1 MSQLRS
7 RTMRPRQPPLASAH
21 WAQSCWIRSSP
32 FVVTEMRTVASRWR
46 QRSQRVGLF
55 TAWRLSS

>member
-1 MSQLRS
+1 
-7 RTMRPRQPPLASAH
+7 MRPRQPPLASAH
-21 WAQSCWIRSSP
+21 WAQRCWIRSST

-55 TAWRLSS
+55 ALTRSLDPAQNGHSS